1 MAKTY
6 CLGLLAAAMMSYA
19 ACPKRTEQT
28 TEVQP
33 PSASESSSQ
42 DTADYMY
49 SALEGLCNAPDNVAR
64 GGLVMTELVKMGMD
78 YSVQPF
84 EIEGQHYRNIIT
96 KIDVENE
103 SHNLAFTAHY
113 DRVDVGCGVI
123 DNGSGTAVLLGMIK
137 DLKESPKDNDL
148 SFIFFDAEERGLWGS
163 EYYVANTEE
172 RFDAVFNID
181 MAAYGDSLMIS
192 RGVHYLGEF
201 IPTTESLN
209 QLIIEICN
217 ENSIPYILTENKWT
231 DNVSFNAA
239 GLPAASVVR
248 INSALPYP
256 YPIHNEGDNMS
267 NTDINALLQTEEFM
281 LDILDSY

>member
-6 CLGLLAAAMMSYA
+6 CFGLFAVAMVSYA
-19 ACPKRTEQT
+19 ACPQKTEQAQQET
-28 TEVQP
+28 VQ
-33 PSASESSSQ
+33 Q
-42 DTADYMY
+42 DTSHYMY
-49 SALEGLCNAPDNVAR
+49 SALEGLCYAEDNVAR

-148 SFIFFDAEERGLWGS
+148 SFIFLTLKKEGYGALNIMLQILKRGL
-163 EYYVANTEE
+163 
-172 RFDAVFNID
+172 
-181 MAAYGDSLMIS
+181 MQ
-192 RGVHYLGEF
+192 YL
-201 IPTTESLN
+201 T
-209 QLIIEICN
+209 
-217 ENSIPYILTENKWT
+217 LTW
-231 DNVSFNAA
+231 
-239 GLPAASVVR
+239 
-248 INSALPYP
+248 
-256 YPIHNEGDNMS
+256 
-267 NTDINALLQTEEFM
+267 LLTA
-281 LDILDSY
+281 IR